1 MLIKMS
7 VAALAEF
14 LDKTFPQVAH
24 DFVIERVTDDGITVR
39 LEVADRHLRPGGTVS
54 GPTMFALADVSIYLA
69 ILSRIGPQELAVT
82 TNASIDFMRKPD
94 ANTDLIA
101 QCSLLKLGRLLAVG
115 DVLIY
120 SQDKTQPVARA
131 SMTYALPVDSN
142 RSGAVPERY
151 AKPTP
156 QG

>member
-1 MLIKMS
+1 MSIKMS

-39 LEVADRHLRPGGTVS
+39 LKVADRHLRPGGTVS

-94 ANTDLIA
+94 TNTDLIA
-101 QCSLLKLGRLLAVG
+101 QCSLLKLGRRLAVG

-142 RSGAVPERY
+142 RSGAVPERDTE
-151 AKPTP
+151 PTP